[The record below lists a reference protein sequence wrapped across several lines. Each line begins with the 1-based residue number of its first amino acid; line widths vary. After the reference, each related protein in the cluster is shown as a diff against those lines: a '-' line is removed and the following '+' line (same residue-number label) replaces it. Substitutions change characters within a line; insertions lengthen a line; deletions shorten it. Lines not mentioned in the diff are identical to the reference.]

1 MPEKFTST
9 VRIKLLYLAV
19 EHFGIGAI
27 VKLESFRL
35 RRHPF
40 TSVECLHF
48 MCAASCLNVRWQ
60 CGHTPALI
68 LFVCF
73 LSFAVAVLACFS
85 AVWRCDVCH
94 SSKRLASSNFA
105 CISSRIFSASVLPG
119 YHCVCPLGQ

>member
-73 LSFAVAVLACFS
+73 LSFAVAVRLVSPRYGVVTFATQANDWLRLTS
-85 AVWRCDVCH
+85 
-94 SSKRLASSNFA
+94 LASLRG
-105 CISSRIFSASVLPG
+105 SSPRLSCLDTIA
-119 YHCVCPLGQ
+119 YAH